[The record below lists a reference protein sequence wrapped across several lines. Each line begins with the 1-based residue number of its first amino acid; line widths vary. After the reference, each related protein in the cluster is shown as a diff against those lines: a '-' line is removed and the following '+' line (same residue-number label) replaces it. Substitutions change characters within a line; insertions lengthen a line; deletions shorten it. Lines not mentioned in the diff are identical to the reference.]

1 MNEEAQWLE
10 ANIQNLKDAYS
21 ELVKAMN
28 NIVEIDAL
36 DDQYKQLERIA
47 DEIDN
52 ERINLEIELEQLE
65 ETMFYEEKQE
75 QWQKERQ
82 EELEQFWKSRI

>member
-1 MNEEAQWLE
+1 MEERIEWLE
-10 ANIQNLKDAYS
+10 ADIQNLKDAYS

-36 DDQYKQLERIA
+36 DDQYKQLEKIA

-65 ETMFYEEKQE
+65 ETMFYEENQE

-82 EELEQFWKSRI
+82 EELEQFWKSRF

>member
-1 MNEEAQWLE
+1 MEERIEWLE
-10 ANIQNLKDAYS
+10 ADIQNLKDAYA
-21 ELVKAMN
+21 ELIKAMN
-28 NIVEIDAL
+28 NIVEIDVL
-36 DDQYKQLERIA
+36 DDQYKELEKIA

-65 ETMFYEEKQE
+65 ETMFYEENQE

-82 EELEQFWKSRI
+82 EELEQFWKSRF